1 MLDLDSGPVHVSVEE
16 GIGGTSLCLSLAVD
30 VLQSNSRVIWLG
42 RNSLDPKRT
51 QEILKGLDESQLE
64 RFFALEFGTNLL
76 TRVNALKPL
85 IDRLDDTDLI
95 VVDDWCPSSGRAPVD
110 DLQAIRN
117 LVSITKNTRMILTSK
132 AYESPSADD
141 EKWKS
146 RGSQLAGLRQVWLL
160 REEGIRNYRILIDGG
175 QNINLVLSESG
186 FSIV

>member
-1 MLDLDSGPVHVSVEE
+1 MLDLNSGPVHVSVEE

-30 VLQSNSRVIWLG
+30 VLQSNSRVVWLG
-42 RNSLDPKRT
+42 RTSLDTKRS
-51 QEILKGLDESQLE
+51 QEILAGLNEPQLE
-64 RFFALEFGTNLL
+64 RFFVLEFGTNLL

-95 VVDDWCPSSGRAPVD
+95 VVDDWAPSSGRAPAD

-117 LVSITKNTRMILTSK
+117 LVSATKNTRLILTSK
-132 AYESPSADD
+132 AYESPSADE

-146 RGSQLAGLRQVWLL
+146 RGTQLSELRQVWLL
-160 REEGIRNYRILIDGG
+160 REEGIRNYRKLIDGE
-175 QNINLVLSESG
+175 QQYSLVLSEFG

>member
-1 MLDLDSGPVHVSVEE
+1 MLDLNSGPVHVSVEE

-30 VLQSNSRVIWLG
+30 VLQSNSRVVWLG
-42 RNSLDPKRT
+42 RTSFDTKRS
-51 QEILKGLDESQLE
+51 QEILAGLNEPQLE
-64 RFFALEFGTNLL
+64 RFFVLEFGTNLL

-95 VVDDWCPSSGRAPVD
+95 VVDDWCPSSGRAPAD

-117 LVSITKNTRMILTSK
+117 LVSATKNTRLILTSK
-132 AYESPSADD
+132 AYESPSADE

-146 RGSQLAGLRQVWLL
+146 RGTQLSELRQVWLL
-160 REEGIRNYRILIDGG
+160 REEGIRNYRKLIDGE
-175 QNINLVLSESG
+175 QQYSLVLSEFG

>member
-1 MLDLDSGPVHVSVEE
+1 MLF
-16 GIGGTSLCLSLAVD
+16 
-30 VLQSNSRVIWLG
+30 R
-42 RNSLDPKRT
+42 
-51 QEILKGLDESQLE
+51 SQLE
-64 RFFALEFGTNLL
+64 RFFVLEFGTNLL

>member
-16 GIGGTSLCLSLAVD
+16 GIGGTSLCLSLSVE
-30 VLQSNSRVIWLG
+30 VLQSNSRVVWLG

-51 QEILKGLDESQLE
+51 KEILKGLNEPSLE
-64 RFFALEFGTNLL
+64 RFFVLEFGTNLL

-95 VVDDWCPSSGRAPVD
+95 VVDDWCPSSGRAPAA

-117 LVSITKNTRMILTSK
+117 LLSITKNTRLILTSK
-132 AYESPSADD
+132 AYESPSANE

-146 RGSQLAGLRQVWLL
+146 RGSQLSGFRQVWLL
-160 REEGIRNYRILIDGG
+160 RDEGIRNYRKLIDGE
-175 QNINLVLSESG
+175 QQTRLVLSESG

>member
-30 VLQSNSRVIWLG
+30 VLQSNSRVVWLG
-42 RNSLDPKRT
+42 RTSLDPNRS
-51 QEILKGLDESQLE
+51 QEILAGLNEPQLE
-64 RFFALEFGTNLL
+64 RFFVLEFGTNLL

-95 VVDDWCPSSGRAPVD
+95 VVDDWCPSSGRAPAD

-117 LVSITKNTRMILTSK
+117 LISISHNSRLILTSK
-132 AYESPSADD
+132 AYESPSADE

-146 RGSQLAGLRQVWLL
+146 RGSQLSGLRQVWLL
-160 REEGIRNYRILIDGG
+160 REEGIRNYRKLIDGEKHTS
-175 QNINLVLSESG
+175 LVLSESG

>member
-1 MLDLDSGPVHVSVEE
+1 MLDLNSGPVHVSVEE

-30 VLQSNSRVIWLG
+30 VLQSNSRVVWLG
-42 RNSLDPKRT
+42 RTSLDTKRS
-51 QEILKGLDESQLE
+51 QEILAVLNEPQLE
-64 RFFALEFGTNLL
+64 RFFVLEFGTNLL

-95 VVDDWCPSSGRAPVD
+95 VVDDWCPSSGRAPAD

-117 LVSITKNTRMILTSK
+117 LVSATKNTRLILTSK
-132 AYESPSADD
+132 AYESPSADE

-146 RGSQLAGLRQVWLL
+146 RGTQLSELRQVWLL
-160 REEGIRNYRILIDGG
+160 REEGIRNYRKLIDGE
-175 QNINLVLSESG
+175 QQYSLVLSEFG

>member
-1 MLDLDSGPVHVSVEE
+1 MLDLNSGPVHVSVEE

-30 VLQSNSRVIWLG
+30 VLQSNSRVVWLG
-42 RNSLDPKRT
+42 RTPLDAKRS
-51 QEILKGLDESQLE
+51 QEILAGLNEPQLE
-64 RFFALEFGTNLL
+64 RFFVLEFGTNLL

-95 VVDDWCPSSGRAPVD
+95 VVDDWCPSSGRAPAD

-117 LVSITKNTRMILTSK
+117 LVSATKNTRLILTSK
-132 AYESPSADD
+132 AYESPSADE

-146 RGSQLAGLRQVWLL
+146 RGTQLSELRQVWLL
-160 REEGIRNYRILIDGG
+160 REEGIRNYRKLIDGE
-175 QNINLVLSESG
+175 QQYSLVLSEFG